1 MVHFELHVQRI
12 LFDIQEGQGDENSGW
27 ADLCLKEFP
36 AMPLLRKQ
44 IVKWASLEQIQPPVS
59 WDNPN
64 HTSNSICLQIHLSS
78 LPKHV
83 LSPVSPCPW
92 KSSLHVGDPG
102 HQLTLI
108 LFISHPPPHGAVVKN
123 PPANAR
129 NARDTGLI
137 SESGRSPGVGNGP
150 LLQYSCLE
158 NSMDRGA
165 W

>member
-1 MVHFELHVQRI
+1 MSSVYCLIVMKVKEMKI
-12 LFDIQEGQGDENSGW
+12 LAGQT
-27 ADLCLKEFP
+27 CVLKFP
-36 AMPLLRKQ
+36 AMSLLCKQ
-44 IVKWASLEQIQPPVS
+44 IVKWASLEQLQPAVS
-59 WDNPN
+59 WDNPD
-64 HTSNSICLQIHLSS
+64 HTSNSICPQIHLSS

-83 LSPVSPCPW
+83 LSPVSPWPW

-102 HQLTLI
+102 HQLTRI
-108 LFISHPPPHGAVVKN
+108 LFISHPPPHGAVVRN

-129 NARDTGLI
+129 NARDTGSI